1 MTSFWTTSTGEDL
14 AQTEAPKEFD
24 AGGGD
29 FELIPDNS
37 TVLAFIEDAKWA
49 EGRDDDGNPRY
60 INIKWKV
67 QEPEQVARR
76 VVFQKLWVKDP
87 EPNALKKGKDEAD
100 KKRDKAMR
108 MLSTI
113 DANAGGKLAKN
124 GGEPSDD
131 QLALALV
138 NKAMT
143 ITVKIWEIGGNS
155 GNWVAAVAP
164 KGAKDLDVKGAPETK
179 GGGSLADDL
188 EDDVPFN

>member
-1 MTSFWTTSTGEDL
+1 MSFWSTSTGEDL
-14 AQTEAPKEFD
+14 AQSEAPKEYS

-29 FELIPDNS
+29 FELIPDGS
-37 TVLAFIEDAKWA
+37 TVMAFVEEAKWA
-49 EGRDDDGNPRY
+49 KGREDDGEPRY

-87 EPNALKKGKDEAD
+87 EPNAFKKGKEDAD
-100 KKRDKAMR
+100 KKRDKALR

-113 DANAGGKLAKN
+113 DANAGGKLAKA
-124 GGEPSDD
+124 GGEPTDD

-138 NKAMT
+138 NKPM
-143 ITVKIWEIGGNS
+143 ILTVKVWEIGDNT

-164 KGAKDLDVKGAPETK
+164 NGSKELAVKGDAKPK

-188 EDDVPFN
+188 DDDLPF